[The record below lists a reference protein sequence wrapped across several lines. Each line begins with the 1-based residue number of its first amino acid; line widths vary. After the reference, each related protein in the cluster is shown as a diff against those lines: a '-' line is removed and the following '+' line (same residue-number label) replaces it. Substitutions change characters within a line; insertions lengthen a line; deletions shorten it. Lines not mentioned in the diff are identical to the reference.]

1 MRPIFFVCVCVMF
14 FIKSKSEK
22 IITYNSLCIIL
33 RNLAKII
40 ILKNMKIW
48 HWHGMDHA
56 QLVTI
61 EYSEF
66 GIYLHISNI
75 GFTNDV
81 RMTMICKKK
90 LHYII
95 LLSCIITDV
104 NVLCSFMVNLIGRI
118 FGIVLAMKWS
128 SFFTNV
134 LNSNR
139 KSSS

>member
-1 MRPIFFVCVCVMF
+1 MRPIFCVCVMF

-90 LHYII
+90 IALHYSTKLYYNRCQCFMFFYGEPYRQNFWHCFCNEMII
-95 LLSCIITDV
+95 
-104 NVLCSFMVNLIGRI
+104 F
-118 FGIVLAMKWS
+118 FHKW
-128 SFFTNV
+128 T
-134 LNSNR
+134 
-139 KSSS
+139 

>member
-1 MRPIFFVCVCVMF
+1 
-14 FIKSKSEK
+14 
-22 IITYNSLCIIL
+22 
-33 RNLAKII
+33 
-40 ILKNMKIW
+40 
-48 HWHGMDHA
+48 MDHA
-56 QLVTI
+56 QLVII

-95 LLSCIITDV
+95 VLSCIITDV

-118 FGIVLAMKWS
+118 FGIVFAMK
-128 SFFTNV
+128 
-134 LNSNR
+134 
-139 KSSS
+139 